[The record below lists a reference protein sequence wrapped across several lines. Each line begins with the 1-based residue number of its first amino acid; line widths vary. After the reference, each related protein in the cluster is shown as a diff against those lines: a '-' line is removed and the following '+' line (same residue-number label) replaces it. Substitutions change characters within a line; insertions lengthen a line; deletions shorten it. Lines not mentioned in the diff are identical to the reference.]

1 MTLNELIERSR
12 LCQPPPR
19 EPGTFFLHTGQVHV
33 ASEPT
38 RITTILGSCVAICI
52 WDPLMGA
59 GGMNHYLLPSNPA
72 ATERTTRFADTATAA
87 LLDGLLAAGVS
98 LTRLRA
104 KTFGGA
110 SVLAFTGGALPER
123 NIQAAREQHARWDTP
138 IVGEDVGGSHGR
150 KIVFQ
155 TDTGVTTVK
164 VIQ

>member
-1 MTLNELIERSR
+1 MTLHELIERSG
-12 LCQPPPR
+12 LCQPAAR
-19 EPGTFFLHTGQVHV
+19 EAGTFFLHTGHIHV

-52 WDPLMGA
+52 WDPLNGA

-72 ATERTTRFADTATAA
+72 ATERTARFADTATAA
-87 LLDGLLAAGVS
+87 LLEGLLAAGVS

-104 KTFGGA
+104 KIFGGA
-110 SVLAFTGGALPER
+110 SVLAFTSGALAEK
-123 NIQAAREQHARWDTP
+123 NIRAAREQLARWDIP

-155 TDTGVTTVK
+155 TDTGATTVK
-164 VIQ
+164 VLR